1 MTELEKMQVAL
12 FTVIRNSRVLP
23 VGISKEKS
31 MQEINKMSYETM
43 QECIKMI
50 NFDIAV
56 KYYQE
61 GKQLCEAMESV
72 QKWSDENSPQTLL
85 TEFLRRYPKTELNT
99 FGCPNIT
106 PCELGLIEMRKMCKN
121 QYISEG
127 EPCKNCWHTPINEES
142 EVK

>member
-12 FTVIRNSRVLP
+12 FTVIRNSKVLP
-23 VGISKEKS
+23 VGIAKEKS

-72 QKWSDENSPQTLL
+72 QKWSNKHPQKTYL
-85 TEFLRRYPKTELNT
+85 TDFLDKHPNAPLDNGYPRFICPYYLGYMTEHQSEDCPQNQQDCEWCWNT
-99 FGCPNIT
+99 P
-106 PCELGLIEMRKMCKN
+106 L
-121 QYISEG
+121 
-127 EPCKNCWHTPINEES
+127 ES
-142 EVK
+142 EEK